1 MKFSFLIPVYNC
13 IQTLS
18 GCVESLCA
26 IGLTD
31 WELLLIDDGSTD
43 GSGALCDRLSRRFAP
58 VRVFHQANGGVSAAR
73 NKGIREAQGRWI
85 FFVDADD
92 SLDPDALQNMLS
104 DPESFSGDMLLFG
117 MTFDYYRHGLCYR
130 SDPLFYPQSGLLSR
144 ESWANDW
151 ENLFLCNSL
160 SPAWNKGYR
169 REMLLSH
176 GLFFREDLFLY
187 EDLEFV
193 LRCMRYCDSVYNV
206 PKAIYHYRQPEDE
219 GGARRRVSRI
229 SSLSAW
235 ITPLEQ
241 AMDGL
246 SDTVPASARQAV
258 LLRLY
263 LILAQEKISH
273 GSLRELTQLSRDW
286 NAWRA
291 GKVLPAVDPALQK
304 SLTESRTVR
313 LYIKSRLTRLR
324 HAIAVRVKSLRALK
338 KEVRP

>member
-43 GSGALCDRLSRRFAP
+43 GSGALCDRLSQRFAP
-58 VRVFHQANGGVSAAR
+58 VRVFHQANGGVSTAR
-73 NKGIREAQGRWI
+73 NRGIREAQGQWI

-92 SLDPDALQNMLS
+92 FLDPDALQNMLG

-130 SDPLFYPQSGLLSR
+130 SDPLFYPQAGLLSR
-144 ESWANDW
+144 ESWANNW
-151 ENLFLCNSL
+151 EKLFLSNSL
-160 SPAWNKGYR
+160 STVCNKGYR

-176 GLFFREDLFLY
+176 GLFFREDMFLY

-229 SSLSAW
+229 PSLNAW

-273 GSLRELTQLSRDW
+273 GSLQELSCLCQDW
-286 NAWRA
+286 HQWSSE
-291 GKVLPAVDPALQK
+291 KTLPTVNK
-304 SLTESRTVR
+304 SLQTDLTGKRIIR

-324 HAIAVRVKSLRALK
+324 HAVAIRVKSLLQ
-338 KEVRP
+338 KEARS

>member
-13 IQTLS
+13 IHTLS
-18 GCVESLCA
+18 HTVEELCA

-43 GSGALCDRLSRRFAP
+43 GSGALCDRLSQRFAP

-73 NKGIREAQGRWI
+73 NKGIREAQGQWI
-85 FFVDADD
+85 FFVDGDD
-92 SLDPDALQNMLS
+92 SLDPDALQNMLG

-130 SDPLFYPQSGLLSR
+130 SDPLFYPQAGLLSR
-144 ESWANDW
+144 ESWANNW
-151 ENLFLCNSL
+151 EKLFLCNSL

-176 GLFFREDLFLY
+176 GLFFREDMFLY

-193 LRCMRYCDSVYNV
+193 LRCMRHCDSLYNV

-229 SSLSAW
+229 PSLNAW

-246 SDTVPASARQAV
+246 LDTVPASARQAV

-263 LILAQEKISH
+263 LILAHEKIGCGNTRQIRQLCEDWHQWSQEK
-273 GSLRELTQLSRDW
+273 T
-286 NAWRA
+286 
-291 GKVLPAVDPALQK
+291 LPMVDRFLQIG
-304 SLTESRTVR
+304 LTEKRVIR
-313 LYIKSRLTRLR
+313 LYTKSRLTRLR
-324 HAIAVRVKSLRALK
+324 HAVAVRVKSLLQ
-338 KEVRP
+338 KEARS